1 LTLALAHVIVSTV
14 RLSNT
19 PRAQDFIALSQRDWS
34 FGGLCWFILSIMFCA
49 WMPGRKMDAMV
60 LAFLL
65 DPLNTLNF
73 LPTLGMSVPY
83 IKEHL

>member
-1 LTLALAHVIVSTV
+1 
-14 RLSNT
+14 
-19 PRAQDFIALSQRDWS
+19 
-34 FGGLCWFILSIMFCA
+34 
-49 WMPGRKMDAMV
+49 MPGRKMDAMV

-73 LPTLGMSVPY
+73 LPTVGMSVPY